1 MGGIQYLQYNLQQDS
16 IVGRFCLLRNK
27 GISISLLSNFCNFC
41 FAVSNVQVCYFFAP
55 LIRQESNHFLAYII
69 AIQLPSP
76 GVKVIQLQLNNYFS
90 PSRYVYTTCIKVRP
104 VTIGPRAQALQA
116 QGKQERPTH
125 HKPLTAQTKHF
136 PQFVSITN
144 VAEPNILNEKQTFLD
159 EKYCQLI
166 LGKCSKVLGTF
177 RSMLS
182 FESMVTNPV
191 LFFWIWPKNT
201 Y

>member
-1 MGGIQYLQYNLQQDS
+1 MEGTLYTIA
-16 IVGRFCLLRNK
+16 GRFFAK
-27 GISISLLSNFCNFC
+27 NFC
-41 FAVSNVQVCYFFAP
+41 FTAQCFSVKYLQFQFFILCCFKCSAVQFFCCSFDPAG
-55 LIRQESNHFLAYII
+55 IESFPCIHII
-69 AIQLPSP
+69 AIQPPSP

-191 LFFWIWPKNT
+191 LFVWIWPKNT